1 MSSSPESAKFDESP
15 VKKPRDSHNEHTAT
29 SFIEQSQ
36 IQIVSI
42 GLSSNSIESPVKVE
56 RANSTMAPFNIT
68 SRRFEDEP
76 TNRRR
81 NLFGAGSSSSSSTL
95 SRTSAGLP
103 LLDPSMFDDFQP
115 FLLDPTGIQREPSNR
130 QRNLSGAGYSSSSST
145 LSRTSMRLPLPD
157 PSVFDNTSS
166 SSRSM
171 QQPSLVNVPRR
182 QESPPLSHQPLHQS
196 HSSTVAFGTPP
207 SSPVRQ
213 VAVLPPIA
221 ETQTEAVETNTID
234 EATHELVLN
243 LTAGRIIKF
252 ESSAVT
258 QSEQQKKVVP
268 AKFYDG
274 TRWLPSMAII
284 TTRPIRQSPAVV
296 AALGIFAT
304 TTFEGKT
311 IQLSPRGISL
321 FNSLRIGREIE
332 GSQAAKLGF
341 YLASVFEAFTPL
353 EQLHQSGV
361 AHMDLKPS
369 NIVVI
374 PTGTTLIDSATPP
387 VFRSTTFDNDIHF
400 SSPTR
405 PHESSIDGDI
415 YSLGVTLNRI
425 YDNFKSSGIE
435 LSPLRGLIHDMTE
448 HSKRDR
454 PTGQEVKARLT
465 SIIQT
470 VDAEGERHAIKARFF
485 EHQDGFLNTESPT
498 FYTSADIPN
507 QALEE

>member
-1 MSSSPESAKFDESP
+1 
-15 VKKPRDSHNEHTAT
+15 
-29 SFIEQSQ
+29 
-36 IQIVSI
+36 
-42 GLSSNSIESPVKVE
+42 
-56 RANSTMAPFNIT
+56 
-68 SRRFEDEP
+68 
-76 TNRRR
+76 
-81 NLFGAGSSSSSSTL
+81 
-95 SRTSAGLP
+95 
-103 LLDPSMFDDFQP
+103 
-115 FLLDPTGIQREPSNR
+115 
-130 QRNLSGAGYSSSSST
+130 
-145 LSRTSMRLPLPD
+145 
-157 PSVFDNTSS
+157 
-166 SSRSM
+166 M

-321 FNSLRIGREIE
+321 FNSLRIGHEIE
-332 GSQAAKLGF
+332 GSHGAKLGF
-341 YLASVFEAFTPL
+341 YLTSVLEAFTPL

-369 NIVVI
+369 NIVVT

-387 VFRSTTFDNDIHF
+387 VFHALDFDNDRNF

-454 PTGQEVKARLT
+454 PTGHEVKARLT

-485 EHQDGFLNTESPT
+485 ENQDGFLNTESPT